1 MLNNRD
7 LEICVICYSRSFKL
21 VPFESLGAVS
31 YSPSIVTM
39 GLSCINSAIKRDIC
53 RKIVNFFIPPCIQRP
68 HIRGSPSEYCH
79 YVWNGRTKMVW
90 LRDGEKNLTIWL
102 FILTECTNV
111 SDGQTDRHTHTDR
124 HRTTA
129 KAALVYRDL
138 RSSEIRFESDV
149 PIRFESD
156 GPIQKFWIAA
166 TATFA
171 VVPTQHWLF
180 NDKFQSFRHCYWDLY
195 WV

>member
-7 LEICVICYSRSFKL
+7 LEICVICYWRSFKL

-53 RKIVNFFIPPCIQRP
+53 GKIVNFLYPLAFNAPV
-68 HIRGSPSEYCH
+68 RGSPSEYCH
-79 YVWNGRTKMVW
+79 YVWNGKTKMVW

-111 SDGQTDRHTHTDR
+111 SDGQTDRHTQTDIARQLRPRLYIGTCEASRFDLNQMSWFDSKVTDR
-124 HRTTA
+124 F
-129 KAALVYRDL
+129 KN
-138 RSSEIRFESDV
+138 FESPRLPRLPSYQHNTDCSTTNFN
-149 PIRFESD
+149 RF
-156 GPIQKFWIAA
+156 GIA
-166 TATFA
+166 TGIYIE
-171 VVPTQHWLF
+171 F
-180 NDKFQSFRHCYWDLY
+180 N
-195 WV
+195 